1 MTTGTLHRAAALRE
15 IASPDAAE
23 RGRAARQLARWD
35 DVDVV
40 KALAAALTDADR
52 GVCDAAASSLLM
64 IGTANTVEFLLPLL
78 RSDHPG
84 TRNRAGSL
92 LEQLGKAEP
101 RALIRL
107 SSDPDPRMRLFAA
120 NIIAGTGDHDLAPR
134 LIELMKDADVNVQDA
149 AVVGLGRMRASSAVP
164 ALRDRLRASDPWA
177 CFSTIDALG
186 TIGSPEALRALLD
199 GAQAADPQMRS
210 AYIDAAAATGL
221 PEAAAGL
228 LDLLSRFIDAGPLV
242 AKALLGPLAHTLADP
257 RFNTPGLAALLA
269 DGLARATPEDILRAL
284 SAPELP
290 IRAAA
295 IEAARVRAIP
305 EAAPA
310 LSRLRSDPDS
320 KIRTAAGTALNAFE
334 RTRKERL

>member
-15 IASPDAAE
+15 IASPDASE

-35 DVDVV
+35 DADVV
-40 KALAAALTDADR
+40 QALAAALADSDR
-52 GVCDAAASSLLM
+52 AVCDAAASSLLM
-64 IGTANTVEFLLPLL
+64 IGTADTVQFLLPLL

-120 NIIAGTGDHDLAPR
+120 NIMSGTGDHDLAPR
-134 LIELMKDADVNVQDA
+134 LTEMLQDADVNVQDA

-164 ALRDRLRASDPWA
+164 ALRTRLQASDPWA

-186 TIGSPEALRALLD
+186 TIGTADALRALLE
-199 GAQAADPQMRS
+199 AALTADAQMRG
-210 AYIDAAAATGL
+210 AFIDAIAATGV
-221 PEAAAGL
+221 PEATTGL
-228 LDLLSRFIDAGPLV
+228 LDLLARFLDAGPLV
-242 AKALLGPLAHTLADP
+242 ARALLGPLAHTLADP
-257 RFNTPGLAALLA
+257 RFHTPGVASLLA
-269 DGLARATPEDILRAL
+269 DGLARGTPEEILRAL

-295 IEAARVRAIP
+295 VEAARVRSIV
-305 EAAPA
+305 EAAPT
-310 LSRLRSDPDS
+310 LSRLRADPDS
-320 KIRTAAGTALNAFE
+320 KIRTAAGAALTAFE
-334 RTRKERL
+334 RARKERL